1 MILVCG
7 GAGYIGS
14 HCVEILK
21 KEGYD
26 VVVFDN
32 LVYGHE
38 EFTEDVEFFKGDLA
52 DISDIRRCFSKYNID
67 CVMHFSAYC
76 YVGESV
82 KSPEKYYYNNVV
94 GTLNL
99 LKVMIENDVLDFIFS
114 STCATYGEPEFMP
127 MDEKHRQS
135 PVNPYGN
142 SKLMI
147 EMVLKDYERAYG
159 LRSIIFRYFNAAGA
173 SLSGRSGEWHEPE
186 THLIPLI
193 LDVAAGKRESITIFG
208 EDYDTKDGT
217 CVRDYVHVLD
227 IAKAHVLGFEL
238 LKKEKSSNHFNLGS
252 EEGFSVL
259 EIIRM
264 CENITGNKID
274 IKKGNRRE
282 GDPPVLIADSTKAKN
297 VLGWQKEYS
306 DIETVLSSAWDW
318 HKRLQE
324 KYK

>member
-14 HCVEILK
+14 HSVEILK
-21 KEGYD
+21 QEGYE

-38 EFTEDVEFFKGDLA
+38 EFVKDVPFYRGDLSNI
-52 DISDIRRCFSKYNID
+52 DDIRGCFSKYKID

-99 LKVMIENDVLDFIFS
+99 LKVMLENNILKFIFS
-114 STCATYGEPEFMP
+114 STCATYGEPDLIPINENH
-127 MDEKHRQS
+127 KQS

-147 EMVLKDYERAYG
+147 ETVLKDYERAYG
-159 LRSIIFRYFNAAGA
+159 LKHIIFRYFNAAGA
-173 SLSGRSGEWHEPE
+173 SVTGRSGEWHEPE
-186 THLIPLI
+186 THLIPLV
-193 LDVAAGKRESITIFG
+193 LDAAIGKRDNITVFG
-208 EDYDTKDGT
+208 DDYDTDDGT

-227 IAKAHVLGFEL
+227 IAKAHVLGLEL
-238 LKKEKSSNHFNLGS
+238 LNRDGLSSHFNLGS
-252 EEGFSVL
+252 EKGFSIL
-259 EIIRM
+259 QIINI
-264 CENITGNKID
+264 CQKITGRKIL
-274 IKKGNRRE
+274 IKKGKRRE
-282 GDPPVLIADSTKAKN
+282 GDPPVLIADSTKAKE
-297 VLGWQKEYS
+297 VLGWKKEFS
-306 DIETVLSSAWDW
+306 DIDTVLSTAWDW
-318 HKRLQE
+318 HKRLAE
-324 KYK
+324 KKR